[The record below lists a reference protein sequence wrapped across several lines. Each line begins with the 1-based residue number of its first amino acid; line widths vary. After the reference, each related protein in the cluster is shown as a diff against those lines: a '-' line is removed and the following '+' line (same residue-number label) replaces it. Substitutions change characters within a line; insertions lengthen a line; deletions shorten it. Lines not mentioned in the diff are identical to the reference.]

1 MSMVRKVERQIAGRL
16 LSIETGKLAKQAA
29 GAVLVK
35 YGDTVVFATVVSAKP
50 RAALDFFP
58 LTVDY
63 REKLSAAGKFP
74 GGFIKREGRPTTK
87 EILTM
92 RMIDRPLRPL
102 FPKNFRREV
111 QIQAMVWSADQQH
124 DPDILAMIGASAALT
139 ISDIPFAGPVGA
151 CRVARVDGQFVT
163 NPTTEEMAKS
173 DLDLVL
179 VGVREGVNMI
189 EVGAKELPEDV
200 VADAIESGHKTIVEI
215 CDMISELQAD
225 CGKEKSAY
233 EACDTGPLVALLEEK
248 IGAEFRQSRRLEIKQ
263 ARAEAAER
271 LVTRFTD
278 EINPPGQEPS
288 YAPDLIQMA
297 LEEFQEKVVRAE
309 LLSGR
314 RADGRKYDQ
323 IRPLSGEVAVLPRT
337 HGSALF
343 TRGETQSLVTAT
355 LGTADDAQIVDG
367 LAEEYPKRFMLHYNF
382 PPFCVGEVR
391 RIGAPTRRE
400 IGHGALAERSL
411 EQVLPD
417 SEQFPYTIKLVSDTL
432 ESNGSS
438 SMASVCGGTLALMD
452 AGVPVKHPVA
462 GVSIGMVSEGDRQEL
477 LTDIIGEEDRYGDMD
492 FKIAGTQKG
501 ITGIQLDLKCRA
513 LSFAVVRA
521 AFARAH
527 QARLAILQVLLSVI
541 DRPRADLSIYAPKL
555 ITIKIPIDMIGKV
568 IGPGGNQVRAIQES
582 TGATVEIED
591 DGTVFISCIGGD
603 AHLKAKAIIEAMTR
617 PIEIGQ
623 TYLGKV
629 VSTKD
634 FGAFLEIVTGKE
646 GMCHVSELA
655 DHFVRN
661 VSDVC
666 KVGDELHVKVIAID
680 EQGRVKLS
688 RKAYLKDQAKAGG
701 SSNP

>member
-124 DPDILAMIGASAALT
+124 DPDILAMVGASAALT